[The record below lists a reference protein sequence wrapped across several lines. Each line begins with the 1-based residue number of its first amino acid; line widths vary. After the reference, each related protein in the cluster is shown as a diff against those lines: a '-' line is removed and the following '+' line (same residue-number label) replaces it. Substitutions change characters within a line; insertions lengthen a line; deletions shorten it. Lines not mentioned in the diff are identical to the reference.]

1 MARVHGVTAALGVAV
16 AALATIG
23 CGSDPDGPSPRTASK
38 VTIAPTSLALKVG
51 GRGSLTATV
60 TNSSGAVIPNAS
72 VTWVSRRPQ
81 TATIDNGGSVSAVTV
96 GATTV
101 VATSGRV
108 ADSVQVTVTADL
120 LLAVEPNAASV
131 TVGAATPPFSVIA
144 RNSAGQTVAT
154 PAVTW
159 TSSNPQIATVSA
171 GGVATGVAKGTTS
184 ITATGGG
191 VTSTP
196 ATLTVTEACNSMI
209 NANTY
214 EATLNYDWAAQ
225 GATGGGLAV
234 DAEYHGRLYAI
245 LTKQTSTALQ
255 ATWTGD
261 ITGSATVA
269 ETKRDPATPNATATL
284 QAAGAMVPLSGAQAP
299 KMTLIVDLQQCTYQ
313 LNAMVTLNVLRTEA
327 SGVTA
332 RLDMPVVSL
341 RAKARPLGTA
351 AEIVLENAPFDVH
364 SQVWS
369 AANLDQDA
377 FMPLGFTVER
387 TARSATE
394 QAVGRATVVWVL
406 HPK

>member
-1 MARVHGVTAALGVAV
+1 MARAHGVTAALGIAV
-16 AALATIG
+16 VALATIG
-23 CGSDPDGPSPRTASK
+23 CGNDPDGPSPRTASK

-81 TATIDNGGSVSAVTV
+81 TATIDNAGSVSALTV

-108 ADSVQVTVTADL
+108 ADSVQVNVTADL
-120 LLAVEPNAASV
+120 QLTVEPNAPSV
-131 TVGAATPPFSVIA
+131 RVGATQPFSVIA

-159 TSSNPQIATVSA
+159 TSSNPQIATVSTS
-171 GGVATGVAKGTTS
+171 GVATGVAKGTTS

-196 ATLTVTEACNSMI
+196 ATLTVTEAACNSMI

-214 EATLNYDWAAQ
+214 EGTLNYDWASQ
-225 GATGGGLAV
+225 GATSGGLAV

-261 ITGSATVA
+261 ITGSASVT

-284 QAAGAMVPLSGAQAP
+284 LAEGAVVPLSGAQAP

-313 LNAMVTLNVLRTEA
+313 MNAMVTLNALRTEA
-327 SGVTA
+327 TGATS
-332 RLDMPVVSL
+332 RSDMPVASL
-341 RAKARPLGTA
+341 HAKTRSLGTA
-351 AEIVLENAPFDVH
+351 TEIVLENAPFDVH

-369 AANLDQDA
+369 AANPDQDT
-377 FMPLGFTVER
+377 FIPFGFAVER
-387 TARSATE
+387 TTRSATE
-394 QAVGRATVVWVL
+394 QAAGRATVVWVL

>member
-1 MARVHGVTAALGVAV
+1 MARAHGVTAALGIAV
-16 AALATIG
+16 VALATIG
-23 CGSDPDGPSPRTASK
+23 CGNDPDGPSPRTASK

-60 TNSSGAVIPNAS
+60 TNSSGAVIPKAS

-81 TATIDNGGSVSAVTV
+81 TATIDNAGSVSALTV

-108 ADSVQVTVTADL
+108 ADSVQVNVTADL
-120 LLAVEPNAASV
+120 QLTVEPNAPSV
-131 TVGAATPPFSVIA
+131 RVGATQPFSVIA

-159 TSSNPQIATVSA
+159 TSSNPQIATVSTS
-171 GGVATGVAKGTTS
+171 GVATGVTKGTTA

-225 GATGGGLAV
+225 GATGGGLTV

-245 LTKQTSTALQ
+245 LTQQTSTALQ

-261 ITGSATVA
+261 ITGSASVV

-284 QAAGAMVPLSGAQAP
+284 LAEGAVVPLSGAQAP

-313 LNAMVTLNVLRTEA
+313 MNAMVTLNALRTEA
-327 SGVTA
+327 TGATS
-332 RLDMPVVSL
+332 RSDMPVASL
-341 RAKARPLGTA
+341 RAKTRPLGTA
-351 AEIVLENAPFDVH
+351 TEIVLENAPFDVH

-369 AANLDQDA
+369 AANPDQDT
-377 FMPLGFTVER
+377 FIPFGFAVER
-387 TARSATE
+387 TTRSATE
-394 QAVGRATVVWVL
+394 QAAGQATVVWVL